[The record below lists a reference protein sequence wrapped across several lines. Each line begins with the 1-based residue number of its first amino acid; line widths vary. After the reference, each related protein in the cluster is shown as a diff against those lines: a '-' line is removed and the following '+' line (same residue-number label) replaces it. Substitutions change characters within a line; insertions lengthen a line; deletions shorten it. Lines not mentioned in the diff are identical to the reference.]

1 MMRAALLLAALLLAA
16 CQGKPLSPA
25 AELAM
30 RSHNQAN
37 QALARG
43 DLDGA
48 EAGFRSAMREAAALD
63 DWHAEAES
71 RIALAVSLQRQG
83 RDEEAFRLLTPLL
96 DTTPALPWPQ
106 QQRQRALIWQAQ
118 WHIAAAAWD
127 ALRDDL
133 RRLPA
138 LCPASTC
145 LVSSDASRLAAQ
157 LALHDG
163 RLDDAARLAG
173 DAVRGATADS
183 ERRSQALR
191 VQANVALLHAPAE
204 GIAVAD
210 AALAIDRA
218 LGNTP
223 GIFQDLLLRTW
234 LAHASGAGDS
244 AYWLHRTCA
253 AAQTMD
259 PAARQKALQTLPE
272 EIWHDYDQKIPPA
285 IAGAAPA
292 AGDRRQCRQP

>member
-1 MMRAALLLAALLLAA
+1 MMRTGTLLAALLLVA
-16 CQGKPLSPA
+16 CQGRPLSPA

-43 DLDGA
+43 DLEAA
-48 EAGFRSAMREAAALD
+48 ETGFRTAMREAAALD
-63 DWHAEAES
+63 DWNAEAES
-71 RIALAVSLQRQG
+71 RIALAVSLQRQA
-83 RDEEAFRLLTPLL
+83 RVDAALQLLAPLL
-96 DTTPALPWPQ
+96 ATTPALPWPQ
-106 QQRQRALIWQAQ
+106 LQRQRALIWQAQ
-118 WHIAAAAWD
+118 WHIASAAWD
-127 ALRDDL
+127 ALREDL
-133 RRLPA
+133 QQLPA

-145 LVSSDASRLAAQ
+145 AVSSDAARLAAQ

-163 RLDDAARLAG
+163 RLDEAARLAA
-173 DAVRGATADS
+173 DAVRHAAPGS

-191 VQANVALLHAPAE
+191 VQANVALLRAPAD
-204 GIAVAD
+204 GIAFAN
-210 AALAIDRA
+210 AALAIDRE
-218 LGNTP
+218 LGHAP

-253 AAQTMD
+253 AAQTME
-259 PAARQKALQTLPE
+259 PAARQKALQSLPE
-272 EIWHDYDQKIPPA
+272 EIWHDYEQKIPPA
-285 IAGAAPA
+285 VTGAAPA